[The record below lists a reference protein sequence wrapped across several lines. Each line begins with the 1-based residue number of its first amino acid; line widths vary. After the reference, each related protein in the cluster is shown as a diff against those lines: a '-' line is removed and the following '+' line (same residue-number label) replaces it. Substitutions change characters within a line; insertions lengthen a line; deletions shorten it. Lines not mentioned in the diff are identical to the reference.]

1 MSSKASFVLIF
12 VEHLDLEVNF
22 YRRVLGVR
30 ELRTWSDAHLE
41 KAALFDMGA
50 LKLVLAQERA
60 GSPIP
65 YRPALAKGRVW
76 LGLHASGDIGSYRQ
90 TAGVGKTPQQISEIH
105 EFPWGRGRCFSVIDS
120 EGNAVLLAESELDS
134 TMRPRT

>member
-1 MSSKASFVLIF
+1 MSSKASFLLIF
-12 VEHLDLEVNF
+12 VDHLDMEVNF

-30 ELRTWSDAHLE
+30 EMKTWSDTHLE

-50 LKLVLAQERA
+50 LKLVLAQERV

-65 YRPALAKGRVW
+65 YRPAGATGRVW
-76 LGLHASGDIGSYRQ
+76 LGLQASGDIGSYHQ
-90 TAGVGKTPQQISEIH
+90 TAGVGKSKAQISEVH

-120 EGNAVLLAESELDS
+120 EGNAVMLAESDLDA